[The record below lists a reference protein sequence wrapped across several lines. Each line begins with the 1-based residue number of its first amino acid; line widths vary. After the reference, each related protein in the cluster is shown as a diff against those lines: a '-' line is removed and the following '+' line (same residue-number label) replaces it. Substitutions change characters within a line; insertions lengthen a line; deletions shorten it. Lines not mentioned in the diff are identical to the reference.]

1 VSTRV
6 IYSSIN
12 DGSTAAM
19 AVTAVLK
26 LRREPGCVDI
36 EQAIRLAGFGRHEF
50 KDLFRRLL
58 LNGHQIFVAANHIQ
72 TCARGELDRS
82 GIVT

>member
-36 EQAIRLAGFGRHEF
+36 EQAIRLAGFGRHESQSLDLL
-50 KDLFRRLL
+50 DLFHR
-58 LNGHQIFVAANHIQ
+58 NYVFVAPNHIQ
-72 TCARGELDRS
+72 S
-82 GIVT
+82 